1 MTLTDADPTRARDWL
16 RRDKA
21 HLIDGTWVDEP
32 ATPGF
37 APIERFDPATGTSL
51 GTVPAASPHQVDR
64 AVRAAARA
72 GERGSAWSGLS
83 RRERAR
89 VLHGIAAVVR
99 EHTEELATLITLENG
114 KLFRESRDD
123 DMPDTADIFDYYAG
137 WTDKLY
143 GESSPVEGDAINIVV
158 REPVGVCALL
168 VPWNFP
174 LLLAAWKLAPALAM
188 GNTVV
193 IKPSPFTPFSLLRF
207 VELVHDARLLPPG
220 VLNVVLG
227 DAATGEALVTHP
239 GVAKVSFTGST
250 AVGRAILSG
259 VAGSNLA
266 ATTLELGG
274 KSPNIVF
281 DDVRDLDACIDRSFQ
296 LMFSQKGE
304 KCSEPTRFLL
314 QRGIYEPFV
323 DALAARAEAVVCG
336 DPFAASTTQGA
347 QCTEAGLARLLQHID
362 LAQQDGARLRA
373 GGARDTTGDNARGLF
388 LRPTVFDEVDPA
400 MRLARDEVFGPVLAC
415 IPFDTEADAIRIA
428 NDTDYG
434 LAAGLYTA
442 DSSRARRVAQALDAG
457 QVFVNRYG
465 CYDFAA
471 PFGGFKQSG
480 WGKEMGIHSLHA
492 YTREKSIWFA
502 DGL

>member
-1 MTLTDADPTRARDWL
+1 VTLTDDTAWARAWL
-16 RRDKA
+16 QQGA
-21 HLIDGTWVDEP
+21 AQHIDGAWVSD
-32 ATPGF
+32 AASPGF
-37 APIERFDPATGTSL
+37 DAIERTNPATGEL
-51 GTVPAASPHQVDR
+51 LAAVPTASPAEVDR
-64 AVRAAARA
+64 AVRAARRA
-72 GERGSAWSGLS
+72 GASGGAWHSIS

-89 VLHGIAAVVR
+89 VLHSIADVVR
-99 EHTEELATLITLENG
+99 AHADELATLITLENG
-114 KLFRESRDD
+114 KLLRESRDD

-143 GESSPVEGDAINIVV
+143 GQSSPVEGDAINIVV

-207 VELVHDARLLPPG
+207 VELVHDAQLLPPG

-250 AVGRAILSG
+250 AVGRAILAG

-266 ATTLELGG
+266 TTSLELGG

-281 DDVRDLDACIDRSFQ
+281 DDVADLDGCIDRSFQ

-304 KCSEPTRFLL
+304 KCSEPTRMLV
-314 QRGIYEPFV
+314 QRGIYDTFV
-323 DALAARAEAVVCG
+323 DELARRADAVVCG
-336 DPFAASTTQGA
+336 DPFAAATTQGA
-347 QCTEAGLARLLQHID
+347 QCTEAGLVRLLRHID
-362 LAQQDGARLRA
+362 AAQHDGARLRA
-373 GGARDTTGDNARGLF
+373 GGERDTGGTNTNGLF
-388 LRPTVFDEVDPA
+388 LRPTVFDQVDPS

-415 IPFDTEADAIRIA
+415 IAFDTEAQAIEIA

-434 LAAGLYTA
+434 LAAGLYTG
-442 DSSRARRVAQALDAG
+442 DSGRARRVAQALDAG

-502 DGL
+502 DGV